1 MTTSTTS
8 TTTTAASSGY
18 SALSS
23 SGSGT
28 GIDYA
33 TLIEAKVEAKL
44 EKADK
49 IDTQITENE
58 AKIAAYETVQTD
70 VVAVTDALEGLRNRT
85 TSTGN
90 STNLYNQ
97 REAYLTGGGS
107 TGASNILG
115 ISDVEDGTAT
125 GTYSVVVEQIAT
137 KNKIGGLTTSDTS
150 TDLGLSGG
158 FSLSS
163 TDGTSTAISIEAT
176 DSLSDVATKIN
187 AQSSTTGVSASLL
200 KVSDNSYELVLSTT
214 TTGQTISISDGGDG
228 VTASLGLTSSDGTT
242 IADELQAGSDAIITI
257 DGVTYTRS
265 SNKID
270 DAIDG
275 VTIDLYSASAGDT
288 VTLEIST
295 DLSSIKDAITDFVE
309 AFNQLASDLDT
320 YTATD
325 SSGAPT
331 DEAVLYNDSIER
343 QVKTLLTTL
352 TGATVK
358 NSDGDTLSL
367 ADIGIT
373 VEDDGKLTL
382 DDEDLATALTNN
394 LDDVKALLGL
404 NMTTSDSS
412 LSLLRDTSTT
422 ASFSFD
428 LEIAV
433 DSDGN
438 MTSASVDGDSSAF
451 TVNGS
456 RVIGAEGSKYEGLVF
471 VYSGS
476 GGTVSVDL
484 SSGLA
489 DQIYTSLDAVADDSD
504 GTLQNQID
512 DLDDGNTT
520 LEAKSDTIKEN
531 AETYR
536 TRLTSYYAELEAK
549 AENANLL
556 LQYLNYDDSSD
567 DDE

>member
-1 MTTSTTS
+1 MTTSTTATS
-8 TTTTAASSGY
+8 TTAASSGY

-58 AKIAAYETVQTD
+58 AKIAAYEAVQTD
-70 VVAVTDALEGLRNRT
+70 VAAVTDALDGLRNRT
-85 TSTGN
+85 TSTGS
-90 STNLYNQ
+90 STNLFDQ

-125 GTYSVVVEQIAT
+125 GTYSVVVKQLAT
-137 KNKIGGLTTSDTS
+137 KHKIGGLTTSDTS
-150 TDLGLSGG
+150 TELGLSGG

-163 TDGTSTAISIEAT
+163 TSGSSVEISIEST

-200 KVSDNSYELVLSTT
+200 KVSDDTYELVLSTT

-228 VTASLGLTSSDGTT
+228 VTASLGLTSSDRTT
-242 IADELQAGSDAIITI
+242 IADELQAGSNAIIMI

-295 DLSSIKDAITDFVE
+295 DLSAISDAITEFVE
-309 AFNQLASDLDT
+309 AFNQLVSDLDT

-343 QVKTLLTTL
+343 QIATLLSTL
-352 TGATVK
+352 TGTTVK

-373 VEDDGKLTL
+373 VEDDGTLTL
-382 DDEDLATALTNN
+382 DTEDLASALTNN
-394 LDDVKALLGL
+394 LDDMKALLGL
-404 NMTTSDSS
+404 DMTTSDSS

-438 MTSASVDGDSSAF
+438 ITSASVDGDSSAF
-451 TVNGS
+451 TVNGK
-456 RVIGAEGSKYEGLVF
+456 RIVGAEGTEYEGLVF

-476 GGTVSVDL
+476 GGTVSVGL
-484 SSGLA
+484 TAGLA
-489 DQIYTSLDAVADDSD
+489 EQLYTSLDAFADDSD
-504 GTLQNQID
+504 GTLQDQID
-512 DLDDGNTT
+512 DLNDTNTT
-520 LEAKSDTIKEN
+520 LEAKSETIKEN

-549 AENANLL
+549 AETANLL
-556 LQYLNYDDSSD
+556 LQYLNYDDSD
-567 DDE
+567 DDD